1 MACHT
6 GVFMDVLHNL
16 LEGFYI
22 VITPECLFYCFIGV
36 LWGTM
41 VGVLPGIGPLGGMAL
56 LLPLTFRMAPTP
68 AIIMIAGIFYG
79 VMYGGSTT
87 SILLN
92 IPGEAASVVTC
103 IDGYKMARKGRA
115 GPALVIS
122 ALGSWVGGTLS
133 IVALMLFAPPLA
145 QIMLKIGPGEE
156 FALML
161 LAMVVIS
168 YVSSSSKL
176 KTFAMVIFGVLIS
189 TIGMDLF
196 TGHLRF
202 TFGYLGF
209 ADGLGFA
216 PMAIGLF
223 GISEIMLNAENIV
236 SVKVIK
242 PTLKTLL
249 PRWRDL
255 RDSAAP
261 IGRGSVIGLLFGF
274 VPGVSHIVS
283 TFISYAVEKK
293 ISKHPEEFGTGRI
306 EGVAG
311 PETANNAT
319 TGTSLVPLLVLGIP
333 AIPATA
339 ILMSALIIHGINP
352 GPQLIQE
359 HPDIFWG
366 LIASMYIGNVMLVIL
381 NLPLVG
387 IFVNFLRI
395 PYIYLAPTILVISIC
410 GVYGSNSNPVDII
423 IMATF
428 GFIGYILRKFRFDLA
443 PLVMALVLGEK
454 MELSFRRSL
463 AISEG
468 SLWIFF
474 KSSFSKIFLVALLI
488 IVLLQSVA
496 WLLGLRIS
504 KQNEVS

>member
-1 MACHT
+1 VASHKDIL
-6 GVFMDVLHNL
+6 MDVLHSL

-22 VITPECLFYCFIGV
+22 VMTPENLFYCFIGV
-36 LWGTM
+36 LWGTV
-41 VGVLPGIGPLGGMAL
+41 VGVLPGIGPLGGMVL
-56 LLPLTFRMAPTP
+56 LLPLTFKMAPTP
-68 AIIMIAGIFYG
+68 AIVMIAGIFYG

-103 IDGYKMARKGRA
+103 IDGYQMARKGRA

-145 QIMLKIGPGEE
+145 QLMLKIGPGEE

-176 KTFAMVIFGVLIS
+176 KTLAMVIFGILIS

-249 PRWRDL
+249 PRWSDL
-255 RDSAAP
+255 RASAAP
-261 IGRGSVIGLLFGF
+261 M
-274 VPGVSHIVS
+274 
-283 TFISYAVEKK
+283 
-293 ISKHPEEFGTGRI
+293 
-306 EGVAG
+306 VA
-311 PETANNAT
+311 
-319 TGTSLVPLLVLGIP
+319 
-333 AIPATA
+333 
-339 ILMSALIIHGINP
+339 
-352 GPQLIQE
+352 
-359 HPDIFWG
+359 
-366 LIASMYIGNVMLVIL
+366 
-381 NLPLVG
+381 
-387 IFVNFLRI
+387 
-395 PYIYLAPTILVISIC
+395 
-410 GVYGSNSNPVDII
+410 
-423 IMATF
+423 
-428 GFIGYILRKFRFDLA
+428 DL
-443 PLVMALVLGEK
+443 
-454 MELSFRRSL
+454 
-463 AISEG
+463 
-468 SLWIFF
+468 
-474 KSSFSKIFLVALLI
+474 
-488 IVLLQSVA
+488 
-496 WLLGLRIS
+496 
-504 KQNEVS
+504 